1 LLPVNS
7 PFAPFTPLARDMK
20 RYMKRITIPVIM
32 AILMVLSPLVAMA
45 SQKAALENIILTNTR
60 DDLVVYFDV
69 NDAFTPE
76 MEEAVLNGIPTSFSF
91 VAAIYRART
100 AWFDKKLSTR
110 EVTSTL
116 KYNSLKQQ
124 FSVHRPWKTKPL
136 SVVNSFEE
144 AKALMVEIDN
154 LLVTSLS
161 TIKKGE
167 KYQIRIKA
175 ELSKVTLPLYLHYV
189 LFFLSLWD
197 FETDW
202 HTVEFIY

>member
-1 LLPVNS
+1 MNIPSAKHLK
-7 PFAPFTPLARDMK
+7 K
-20 RYMKRITIPVIM
+20 RAVSVVMAVLVI
-32 AILMVLSPLVAMA
+32 LSPLVAMA
-45 SQKAALENIILTNTR
+45 SQKAVLENIILTNTR

-69 NDAFTPE
+69 KNAFTPE

-91 VAAIYRART
+91 VAAIYRSRT
-100 AWFDKKLSTR
+100 AWFDKKLSAL

-116 KYNSLKQQ
+116 KYNSLKQE
-124 FSVHRPWKTKPL
+124 FSVHRPWKTEPL
-136 SVVNSFEE
+136 SVVTSFEE
-144 AKALMVEIDN
+144 AKALMIEIDN
-154 LLVTSLS
+154 LLVTPLS
-161 TIKKGE
+161 TLTKGE

-197 FETDW
+197 FETAW

>member
-1 LLPVNS
+1 LTMKTPSANLL
-7 PFAPFTPLARDMK
+7 K
-20 RYMKRITIPVIM
+20 RRVIQVVM
-32 AILMVLSPLVAMA
+32 AILMFFSPLVAMA

-69 NDAFTPE
+69 KNAFTPE

-100 AWFDKKLSTR
+100 AWFDKKLSAL
-110 EVTSTL
+110 EITSTL
-116 KYNSLKQQ
+116 KYNSLRQQ
-124 FSVHRPWKTKPL
+124 FSVHRPWKREPL
-136 SVVNSFEE
+136 SVVTSFEE
-144 AKALMVEIDN
+144 AKALMVEVDN
-154 LLVTSLS
+154 LLVTPLS
-161 TIKKGE
+161 TLTKGE

-189 LFFLSLWD
+189 LFFLSLWN

>member
-1 LLPVNS
+1 MN
-7 PFAPFTPLARDMK
+7 TPSVKHLK
-20 RYMKRITIPVIM
+20 RRAKTFVMV
-32 AILMVLSPLVAMA
+32 ILMVVSPLVAMA
-45 SQKAALENIILTNTR
+45 SQKASLENIILTNTR

-69 NDAFTPE
+69 ENAFTPE
-76 MEEAVLNGIPTSFSF
+76 MEKAVLNGIPTSFSF

-100 AWFDKKLSTR
+100 AWFDKKLSAL

-116 KYNSLKQQ
+116 KYNSLRQQ
-124 FSVHRPWKTKPL
+124 FSVHRPWKTEPL
-136 SVVNSFEE
+136 SVVSSFEE

-154 LLVTSLS
+154 LLVTPLS
-161 TIKKGE
+161 TLTKGE

-189 LFFLSLWD
+189 LFFLSMWD

>member
-1 LLPVNS
+1 MNIPSAKHLK
-7 PFAPFTPLARDMK
+7 K
-20 RYMKRITIPVIM
+20 RAVSVVMAVLVI
-32 AILMVLSPLVAMA
+32 LSPLVAMA
-45 SQKAALENIILTNTR
+45 SQKAVLENIILTNTR

-69 NDAFTPE
+69 KNAFTPE

-100 AWFDKKLSTR
+100 AWFDKKLSAL

-116 KYNSLKQQ
+116 KYNSLKQE
-124 FSVHRPWKTKPL
+124 FSVHRPWRTEPM
-136 SVVNSFEE
+136 SVVTSFEE
-144 AKALMVEIDN
+144 AKALMIEIDN
-154 LLVTSLS
+154 LLLTPLS
-161 TIKKGE
+161 TLTRGE

-197 FETDW
+197 FKTAW

>member
-1 LLPVNS
+1 MPMNIPSAKHLK
-7 PFAPFTPLARDMK
+7 K
-20 RYMKRITIPVIM
+20 RAVSVVMAVLVI
-32 AILMVLSPLVAMA
+32 LSPLVAMA
-45 SQKAALENIILTNTR
+45 SQKAVLENIILTNTR

-69 NDAFTPE
+69 KNAFTPE

-91 VAAIYRART
+91 VAAIYRSRT
-100 AWFDKKLSTR
+100 AWFDKKLSAL

-116 KYNSLKQQ
+116 KYNSLKQE
-124 FSVHRPWKTKPL
+124 FSVHRPWKTEPL
-136 SVVNSFEE
+136 SVVTSFEE
-144 AKALMVEIDN
+144 AKALMIEIDN
-154 LLVTSLS
+154 LLVTPLS
-161 TIKKGE
+161 TLTKGE

-197 FETDW
+197 FETAW